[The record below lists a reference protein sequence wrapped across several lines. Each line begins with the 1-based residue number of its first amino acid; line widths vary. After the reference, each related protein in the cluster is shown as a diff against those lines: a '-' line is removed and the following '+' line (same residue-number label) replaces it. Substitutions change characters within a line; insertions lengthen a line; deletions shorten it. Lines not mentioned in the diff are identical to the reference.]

1 MAKLANLKKVFEHQ
15 LKDIYNA
22 EKQLVKALPNMA
34 QGASN
39 RELKAAIENHLE
51 ETKGQVTRLEEVF
64 SLIEMKPSGHTCKA
78 MQGLIEEGK
87 EILDENAEPEARDA
101 AIICAAQKVE
111 HYDIAT
117 YGTLRSFAETLGLDQ
132 AAALLNQTLEEEG
145 KADKLL
151 TQIAEQTI
159 NMSAVQ

>member
-111 HYDIAT
+111 HYEIAT